1 MNKRFLFLFLAIIVI
16 VSISTRLLPH
26 PPNFAPIAALA
37 LFSGVYA
44 AKVSKWFLLLPLIAV
59 FISDLMLG
67 FYDWGVMAAVYGSF
81 AFIGLLGLLLQKR
94 KSVGTVTLAALGGSL
109 LFFLGTNFAVFAFTN
124 YYSPNIEGLLLSYI
138 MALPFLKFTIAGD
151 LFYAAVFFGTYEFAL
166 ALYRKNALVSEHE
179 STTTTTTT
187 TGSN

>member
-1 MNKRFLFLFLAIIVI
+1 MNKRFLLGFLLIIVVI
-16 VSISTRLLPH
+16 SIATRLLPH

-44 AKVSKWFLLLPLIAV
+44 AKVSKWFLLLPLVAV
-59 FISDLMLG
+59 FISDLTLG
-67 FYDWGVMAAVYGSF
+67 FYDWGVMAVVYGSF
-81 AFIGLLGLLLQKR
+81 AFIGLFGLLLQKK

-109 LFFLGTNFAVFAFTN
+109 LFFLTTNFAVWTFTS
-124 YYSPNIEGLLLSYI
+124 YYPANFEGLLLSYI

-151 LFYAAVFFGTYEFAL
+151 LFYATVFFGAYEFAL

-179 STTTTTTT
+179 STTTTSTTS
-187 TGSN
+187 SN